1 MCAWFSQPVNDPMPA
16 LPFRFFTQFL
26 CHLTS
31 ALSAQ
36 IGNVL
41 KLEESQG
48 PAFAE
53 CSAVQ
58 NQKFH

>member
-1 MCAWFSQPVNDPMPA
+1 MV
-16 LPFRFFTQFL
+16 
-26 CHLTS
+26 LTTGEWSHASVTIQVLYTISVLSS

-53 CSAVQ
+53 CSAVKNQ
-58 NQKFH
+58 NFH